1 MISFG
6 GSDNNLNSFEKAKA
20 VVLPV
25 PYGKTVSYR
34 KGTEK
39 GPNAIME
46 ASDKL
51 ELFDEELQKE
61 VYRVG
66 INTQEPVSV
75 KDLSSKSMID
85 VVEKRVLNIYKNK
98 KIPVVLGGE
107 HSVTIGAV
115 KAAKREFNDLSVLY
129 FDSHYDLK
137 DSYEGFKYSHACVAR
152 RLLEIAPIV
161 EIGVRSLSKD
171 EKDFLPNNKVKII
184 SMEGVRKNQDWRNK
198 IKNSLSKNVYIS
210 IDLDVFD
217 PSIMPS
223 VGTPEPGG
231 FGWYEFLDAIRD
243 VITNRNIVGFDVVEL
258 CPIKNMISADF
269 MAARLIYKTI
279 GYIFN
284 K

>member
-6 GSDNNLNSFEKAKA
+6 GSDNNLNSFEKAG
-20 VVLPV
+20 VVILPV

-39 GPNAIME
+39 GPKAILG

-66 INTQEPVSV
+66 INTQAPVNAG
-75 KDLSSKSMID
+75 DLSSKQMID
-85 VVEKRVLNIYKNK
+85 IVEKKVSNIYKK
-98 KIPVVLGGE
+98 KKMPVVLGGE

-115 KAAKREFNDLSVLY
+115 KAAKVEFNDLSVLY

-137 DSYEGFKYSHACVAR
+137 HSYEGSKYSHACVAR
-152 RLLEIAPIV
+152 RLLEIAPLV

-171 EKDFLPNNKVKII
+171 EKDFLSNNNVKTIN
-184 SMEGVRKNQDWRNK
+184 MLDVRKNQDWRNK
-198 IKNSLSKNVYIS
+198 VKNSLSKNVYIS

-243 VITNRNIVGFDVVEL
+243 IVSGRNIVGFDVVEL
-258 CPIKNMISADF
+258 CPIKNMIAADF
-269 MAARLIYKTI
+269 MAARLIYKII

>member
-6 GSDNNLNSFEKAKA
+6 GSDNNLISFEKASV

-39 GPNAIME
+39 GPKAILE

-66 INTQEPVSV
+66 INTQAPVNV
-75 KDLSSKSMID
+75 RGLGSKNMID
-85 VVEKRVLNIYKNK
+85 AVEKEVSDIYKK
-98 KIPVVLGGE
+98 KKMPVVLGGE

-115 KAAKREFNDLSVLY
+115 KAVNREFDDVSVLY

-137 DSYEGFKYSHACVAR
+137 DSYEGSKYSHACVAR
-152 RLLEIAPIV
+152 RLLEIAPLV
-161 EIGVRSLSKD
+161 EIGVRSLSRD
-171 EKDFLPNNKVKII
+171 EKDFLPNNNIKII
-184 SMEGVRKNQDWRNK
+184 SMTEVRKDQDWRNK

-231 FGWYEFLDAIRD
+231 FAWYEFLDVIRD
-243 VITNRNIVGFDVVEL
+243 VIAEKNIVGFDVVEL

-269 MAARLIYKTI
+269 MAARLIYKII

>member
-6 GSDNNLNSFEKAKA
+6 GRDNDLNSFEKAKV

-39 GPNAIME
+39 GPKAILD

-51 ELFDEELQKE
+51 EFFDEELQREIYKI
-61 VYRVG
+61 G
-66 INTQEPVSV
+66 INTQVPVNV
-75 KDLSSKSMID
+75 KNLSSKRIID
-85 VVEKRVLNIYKNK
+85 IVEKRVSDIYKK
-98 KIPVVLGGE
+98 KKMPVVLGGE

-115 KAAKREFNDLSVLY
+115 KAAKKEFNDLSVLY

-137 DSYEGFKYSHACVAR
+137 DSYEGSKYSHACVAR
-152 RLLEIAPIV
+152 RLLEIAPLV

-171 EKDFLPNNKVKII
+171 EKDFLSNNNVETTT
-184 SMEGVRKNQDWRNK
+184 MLDARKNQDWRSK

-243 VITNRNIVGFDVVEL
+243 IITGRNIVGFDVVEL
-258 CPIKNMISADF
+258 CPIKNMIAADF
-269 MAARLIYKTI
+269 MAARLIYKII

>member
-1 MISFG
+1 MVSFG
-6 GSDNNLNSFEKAKA
+6 GNDNNLNSFEKASV

-39 GPNAIME
+39 GPKAILD

-61 VYRVG
+61 VYKVG
-66 INTQEPVSV
+66 INTQAPVKV
-75 KDLSSKSMID
+75 RDLGSKKMID
-85 VVEKRVLNIYKNK
+85 IVEKGVSDIYKNK
-98 KIPVVLGGE
+98 KMPIVLGGE

-137 DSYEGFKYSHACVAR
+137 DVYEGSKYSHACVAR
-152 RLLEIAPIV
+152 RLLEIAPLV

-171 EKDFLPNNKVKII
+171 EKDFLSGNNIDTI
-184 SMEGVRKNQDWRNK
+184 SMLEVKKSQDWRNK

-243 VITNRNIVGFDVVEL
+243 IISGRNIVGFDVVEL
-258 CPIKNMISADF
+258 CPIKNMIAADF
-269 MAARLIYKTI
+269 MAARLIYKII